1 MDQISLYI
9 KKYIFPGLIFI
20 SGLALLKMG
29 IFSESGTNI
38 TQSSAFIL
46 GAIIICIM
54 GVTTFLYLS
63 DVISKKFHVIIL
75 GILLIG
81 CFFLGKQTY
90 DSVNNTIVQI
100 ELKKEI
106 NTHIKQGLRDIESI
120 QIEYKKKFGW
130 YSSNFAELKRFLVVD
145 SVYSISTHGTVPD
158 TKITPEHA
166 EFLGYDPIQD
176 YILIESYDEK
186 EALACGLLTKDTS
199 WINVQEKIFPAI
211 TDSVS
216 NRIFEFNIDNLSFVP
231 KSNKKIFTMKS
242 DILETSDE
250 INFDFVL
257 LKNNTSNHFVS
268 SNLVDFNGD
277 FSEYYNKNIEG
288 LIVLDSVPPI
298 PALLDRD
305 IIISANKIK
314 LNHADKFY
322 NIIAETKIKDT
333 LEIEVSRN
341 GNIITVNTFIKNI
354 IPSKSRAAL
363 SDLYDQLYY
372 NLSPALYNPKDFSN
386 FSIPNNIVNREDEFS
401 APVLLITEFLTYFA
415 SRNGDT
421 STIKIEN
428 TMGEFK
434 DLINNKDQNK
444 SFHTFSKIGSPV
456 FMAIDP
462 NPYDPLNERDTLKT
476 GSLSQVKTSGNWK

>member
-1 MDQISLYI
+1 MDQIGLYI

-29 IFSESGTNI
+29 IFSGSGTNI
-38 TQSSAFIL
+38 SQSSSFIL

-63 DVISKKFHVIIL
+63 DIISKKFHVVIL
-75 GILLIG
+75 GTLLIG

-90 DSVNNTIVQI
+90 DSVNDTIVQI

-106 NTHIKQGLRDIESI
+106 NTHIKQGLRDIELV
-120 QIEYKKKFGW
+120 QVEYKKKFGW
-130 YSSNFAELKRFLVVD
+130 YSDNFDELKRFLIED

-166 EFLGYDPIQD
+166 ELLGYDPIQD

-199 WINVQEKIFPAI
+199 WVNVQDKLFPSQI
-211 TDSVS
+211 DSAN
-216 NRIFEFNIDNLSFVP
+216 NRIFEFNIDNLALVP
-231 KSNKKIFTMKS
+231 KSENKSFTLKS
-242 DILETSDE
+242 DILKTSDE

-257 LKNNTSNHFVS
+257 AKNNTSNHFVS
-268 SNLVDFNGD
+268 SNLIDYNGN
-277 FSEYYNKNIEG
+277 FVEFYGKNIEG

-298 PALLDRD
+298 STLLDRD
-305 IIISANKIK
+305 IIISANEIKI
-314 LNHADKFY
+314 NTADKLY
-322 NIIAETKIKDT
+322 NIIADLKSKDT
-333 LEIEVSRN
+333 LNLKVSRE
-341 GNIITVNTFIKNI
+341 GNILSIRPAIKEI

-363 SDLYDQLYY
+363 ADFYDQLYY
-372 NLSPALYNPKDFSN
+372 NLSPALYDPAGFTNY
-386 FSIPNNIVNREDEFS
+386 SIPKNIVNREDEFS
-401 APVLLITEFLTYFA
+401 APILLMDEFLAYFS

-421 STIKIEN
+421 SSIKIEAE
-428 TMGEFK
+428 MGDF
-434 DLINNKDQNK
+434 INLNSDDKQNI
-444 SFHTFSKIGSPV
+444 SFHTFSKIGTPV

-462 NPYDPLNERDTLKT
+462 KPYDPLHERDTLKT
-476 GSLSQVKTSGNWK
+476 GSLTEVKTSGNWK

>member
-9 KKYIFPGLIFI
+9 KKYIFPGLIFL

-29 IFSESGTNI
+29 IFSETGTNI

-46 GAIIICIM
+46 GAIIICLM
-54 GVTTFLYLS
+54 GITTFLYLS
-63 DVISKKFHVIIL
+63 DIISKKFHIIIL

-81 CFFLGKQTY
+81 CVFLGKKTY

-120 QIEYKKKFGW
+120 QVEYKKKFGW
-130 YSSNFAELKRFLVVD
+130 YSNSFSELERFLIED
-145 SVYSISTHGTVPD
+145 SVYSISTKGTVPD
-158 TKITPEHA
+158 TKIIPEHA
-166 EFLGYDPIQD
+166 AFLGYDPIQD

-199 WINVQEKIFPAI
+199 WVNVQDKLFPKS

-216 NRIFEFNIDNLSFVP
+216 KRVFDFNIKNLDIVP
-231 KSNKKIFTMKS
+231 KSENRTFSMKS

-257 LKNNTSNHFVS
+257 LKNNTINHFVS

-277 FSEYYNKNIEG
+277 FSEFYNQNIEG

-298 PALLDRD
+298 SSLLDRD
-305 IIISANKIK
+305 ILISANKIK

-322 NIIAETKIKDT
+322 NIIAESKIKDT
-333 LEIEVSRN
+333 LEIVISRN
-341 GNIITVNTFIKNI
+341 GNNITLNTVIKDI
-354 IPSKSRAAL
+354 IPSKSRAVL
-363 SDLYDQLYY
+363 SDLYDQLFY

-386 FSIPNNIVNREDEFS
+386 FSIPGNIVNREDEFS
-401 APVLLITEFLTYFA
+401 APVLLIDEFLTYFA

-434 DLINNKDQNK
+434 DLINNEDESK

-476 GSLSQVKTSGNWK
+476 GSLTQVKTSGNWK